1 LVNVTGNCISE
12 KEEQAYVDYLEKK
25 HNRKL
30 KQLDIHID
38 GEYVDLNYKFEEV
51 PFERIRRITGYLVGD
66 MRNWNDAKAAEEKDR
81 KKHIDSRIG
90 GMEQLD

>member
-1 LVNVTGNCISE
+1 LVHITGNCVTE
-12 KEEQAYVDYLEKK
+12 QEEQAYVDYLEKK

-66 MRNWNDAKAAEEKDR
+66 MSHWNDAKAAEEKDR
-81 KKHIDSRIG
+81 KKHIDSGIG
-90 GMEQLD
+90 KWEQL

>member
-1 LVNVTGNCISE
+1 MVNISGNCPA
-12 KEEQAYVDYLEKK
+12 EEASAYVDYLEKK

-30 KQLDIHID
+30 ELLNINID

-51 PFERIRRITGYLVGD
+51 PFERIARITGYLVGNTT
-66 MRNWNDAKAAEEKDR
+66 RWNDGKIAELKDR

>member
-1 LVNVTGNCISE
+1 MVHVTGNCISE
-12 KEEQAYVDYLEKK
+12 KEEQAYVNYLEKK

-66 MRNWNDAKAAEEKDR
+66 MGHWNDAKTAEEKDR
-81 KKHIDSRIG
+81 VKHIDSGIG
-90 GMEQLD
+90 QWEKL

>member
-1 LVNVTGNCISE
+1 MVNITGNCYTP
-12 KEEQAYVDYLEKK
+12 EEQQAYVDYLEKK

-30 KQLDIHID
+30 ELLNINVD
-38 GEYVDLNYKFEEV
+38 GEYVDLNYKFEQV
-51 PFERIRRITGYLVGD
+51 PFERIRRISGYLVGD

-81 KKHIDSRIG
+81 KKHIDSKIG